1 MAKIKPA
8 AFITEIKNNIAEND
22 AVKANIVLS
31 HIAEMELAVQK
42 EALDLFWL
50 SPVEFAIPLLAAVLD
65 KFPYLSNSFPDLKER
80 LVARILE
87 APEVYLALLQDEKSE
102 CRELLIELSG
112 EIGLDDAYH
121 VLMAI
126 LINAEDHDLL
136 EKVVV
141 ALGEIGN
148 SGAAANIAE
157 LLYTENDDLVAAAVK
172 ALGQLGSATAI
183 HRLYEKLGHNQE
195 LDFAILD
202 VFLDVQSHESIKKLN
217 NTLVSHQAHVRS
229 AGKERLV
236 SLGSKAL
243 PVLADNLLQGDPDL
257 LIHTLNVMGDM
268 GDEGAIPA
276 IKKLIH
282 NQPRD
287 GNVRFAA
294 YETLGRLPLT
304 KGAYVLAAGLHD
316 PVDNVRSAA
325 ATAIDSNYNEILAAG
340 LKNMVRGEDA
350 EALDMVRTII
360 STQSGTIFLDL
371 LEIDFFRKNAFEC
384 LTESAHAEVRDY
396 FISQLKE
403 NGFEK
408 EAAELGGDQE
418 EVVETAE
425 VVKKRVVAIDD
436 SKMILGIFRS
446 MLHALGYEPFIFLEP
461 EVAVEEVRKL
471 KPDAVLTDL
480 NMPGITG
487 IEVTRIIRE
496 TFSKDEMPVIM
507 VTTQNE
513 TQDNEAAKAAGV
525 NEILHKP
532 FTKEGIGEALARYF
546 PFSP

>member
-31 HIAEMELAVQK
+31 HIAEMDLSVQQ
-42 EALDLFWL
+42 EAFDLIWQ
-50 SPVEFAIPLLAAVLD
+50 SAPEFAIPLLASALD

-87 APEVYLALLQDEKSE
+87 APATYLALIQDEKFDS
-102 CRELLIELSG
+102 RAFLIELSG

-126 LINAEDHDLL
+126 LVNEADHDLL
-136 EKVVV
+136 EKVVI
-141 ALGEIGN
+141 ALGEIGD

-157 LLYTENDDLVAAAVK
+157 LLYTENDDLVTAAVK
-172 ALGQLGSATAI
+172 ALGQIGSATAI
-183 HRLYEKLGHNQE
+183 HRLSEKLGYKPE

-202 VFLDVQSHESIKKLN
+202 VLFQVQSYEAIKKIN
-217 NTLVSHQAHVRS
+217 NTLTSHHAHIRS
-229 AGKERLV
+229 KGKEKLV
-236 SLGSKAL
+236 ALGSKAL
-243 PVLADNLLQGDPDL
+243 PVLAENLLQGDPDL

-268 GDEGAIPA
+268 GDEGAISS
-276 IKKLIH
+276 IRKLIH

-287 GNVRFAA
+287 ANVRFAA

-304 KGAYVLAAGLHD
+304 KGAYVLASGLQD

-325 ATAIDSNYNEILAAG
+325 ATAIDCNYNEILAAG
-340 LKNMVRGEDA
+340 LKNMVRAEDE
-350 EALDMVRTII
+350 EALDLVRTII

-371 LEIDFFRKNAFEC
+371 LEIDFFRKNAFEY
-384 LTESAHAEVRDY
+384 LVERSHAEVREY

-408 EAAELGGDQE
+408 DAAELCGGKE
-418 EVVETAE
+418 EVVATTEK
-425 VVKKRVVAIDD
+425 VMKRVVAIDD

-446 MLHALGYEPFIFLEP
+446 MLHALDYEPFIFIDP
-461 EVAVEEVRKL
+461 EVAVEEVLKL

-487 IEVTRIIRE
+487 IEVTRRIRQ
-496 TFSKDEMPVIM
+496 TFSREEMPVIM

-513 TQDNEAAKAAGV
+513 NQDNEAAKAAGV

-532 FTKEGIGEALARYF
+532 FTKEGIGEALSRYLG
-546 PFSP
+546 

>member
-8 AFITEIKNNIAEND
+8 VFLTEIRNNIAEND
-22 AVKANIVLS
+22 AVKASVVLS
-31 HIAEMELAVQK
+31 HIAEMDLAVQK
-42 EALDLFWL
+42 EALDLFWQ
-50 SPVEFAIPLLAAVLD
+50 STPEFAIPLLATVLD

-80 LVARILE
+80 LVARILQ
-87 APEVYLALLQDEKSE
+87 APEAYLGLIQDDKNDS
-102 CRELLIELSG
+102 RGFLIELAG

-126 LINAEDHDLL
+126 LVNEADHDIL

-141 ALGEIGN
+141 ALGEIGD

-172 ALGQLGSATAI
+172 ALGLIGSATAI
-183 HRLYEKLGHNQE
+183 HRLNEKLGHKKE

-202 VFLDVQSHESIKKLN
+202 VFFDVQSHEAIRKIN
-217 NTLVSHQAHVRS
+217 NTLTSHHAHIRS
-229 AGKERLV
+229 RGKEKLV
-236 SLGSKAL
+236 ALGSKAL
-243 PVLADNLLQGDPDL
+243 PVLAENLLQGDPDL

-268 GDEGAIPA
+268 GDEGAISA
-276 IKKLIH
+276 IRKLIH

-287 GNVRFAA
+287 ANVRFAA

-304 KGAYVLAAGLHD
+304 KGAYVLASGLQD

-340 LKNMVRGEDA
+340 LKNMIRAEDA
-350 EALDMVRTII
+350 EALELVRTII
-360 STQSGTIFLDL
+360 ATQSGTIFLDL
-371 LEIDFFRKNAFEC
+371 LDIDFFRKNAFEC
-384 LTESAHAEVRDY
+384 LTERAHSSVADY
-396 FISQLKE
+396 FIAQLKD
-403 NGFEK
+403 NGFDKEVAEIRGGK
-408 EAAELGGDQE
+408 IEAAAASEM
-418 EVVETAE
+418 
-425 VVKKRVVAIDD
+425 VKKRVVAIDD

-446 MLHALGYEPFIFLEP
+446 MLHALGYEPFIFIDP

-487 IEVTRIIRE
+487 IEVTRRIRE
-496 TFSKDEMPVIM
+496 TFSKEEMPVIM

-513 TQDNEAAKAAGV
+513 NQDNEAARVAGV
-525 NEILHKP
+525 NDILHKP
-532 FTKEGIGEALARYF
+532 FTKEGIGEALALYLG
-546 PFSP
+546 

>member
-1 MAKIKPA
+1 MAKIKAA
-8 AFITEIKNNIAEND
+8 AFISEIKNNIAEKD

-31 HIAEMELAVQK
+31 YIAEMDLAVQK
-42 EALDLFWL
+42 EALDLFWQ
-50 SPVEFAIPLLAAVLD
+50 SPPEFAIPLLASVLD

-87 APEVYLALLQDEKSE
+87 APAVYMELLQDAKSDS
-102 CRELLIELSG
+102 REYLIELAG

-121 VLMAI
+121 ILMAI
-126 LINAEDHDLL
+126 LINEEDHDLL
-136 EKVVV
+136 EKVVI
-141 ALGEIGN
+141 ALGDIGD

-157 LLYTENDDLVAAAVK
+157 LLYTDNDDLAAAAVK

-183 HRLYEKLGHNQE
+183 HRLSEKLGHKPE
-195 LDFAILD
+195 LDLAILD
-202 VFLDVQSHESIKKLN
+202 VFFKVQSQEAIKKLN
-217 NTLVSHQAHVRS
+217 NTLTSNHAHIRS
-229 AGKERLV
+229 AGKEKLV

-243 PVLADNLLQGDPDL
+243 PMLADNLLQGDPDL

-276 IKKLIH
+276 VKKLIH

-316 PVDNVRSAA
+316 SVDNVRSAA
-325 ATAIDSNYNEILAAG
+325 AAAIDSNYNEILAAG
-340 LKNMVRGEDA
+340 LKNMVRVGDD
-350 EALDMVRTII
+350 EALELVSTII

-371 LEIDFFRKNAFEC
+371 LEIDFFRQHAFDYLAER
-384 LTESAHAEVRDY
+384 AHAEVRDY
-396 FISQLKE
+396 FISLLKE

-408 EAAELGGDQE
+408 AASQIEGDKKE
-418 EVVETAE
+418 SAEVVEKA
-425 VVKKRVVAIDD
+425 KKRVVAIDD

-446 MLHALGYEPFIFLEP
+446 MLHALGYEPFIFIEP
-461 EVAVEEVRKL
+461 EAAVEEVLKL

-487 IEVTRIIRE
+487 IEVTRRIRQKY
-496 TFSKDEMPVIM
+496 SKEEMPVIM

-513 TQDNEAAKAAGV
+513 NQDNESAKAAGV
-525 NEILHKP
+525 NEIINKP
-532 FTKEGIGEALARYF
+532 FTKEEIGAALARYLG
-546 PFSP
+546 

>member
-1 MAKIKPA
+1 MAKIKPDV
-8 AFITEIKNNIAEND
+8 FITEIKNNIAEND
-22 AVKANIVLS
+22 AIKANIVLS
-31 HIAEMELAVQK
+31 HIAEMDLKVQK

-50 SPVEFAIPLLAAVLD
+50 SPAEFSIPLLAAVLN

-87 APEVYLALLQDEKSE
+87 AQEVYLALLQDEKSDS
-102 CRELLIELSG
+102 RAFLIELAG

-126 LINAEDHDLL
+126 LINEEDHDLL

-141 ALGEIGN
+141 ALGEIGDP
-148 SGAAANIAE
+148 GAAANIAE
-157 LLYTENDDLVAAAVK
+157 LLYTDSDDLVFAAIR
-172 ALGQLGSATAI
+172 ALGQLGSPTAI
-183 HRLYEKLGHNQE
+183 NRLYEKLGQKPE
-195 LDFAILD
+195 LDIAILD
-202 VFLDVQSHESIKKLN
+202 VFLEVQSGEAIEKLN
-217 NTLVSHQAHVRS
+217 KTLTSHYAHVRS

-236 SLGSKAL
+236 NLGSKAL
-243 PVLADNLLQGDPDL
+243 PALADNLLYDDPDL

-268 GDEGAIPA
+268 GDDGAITA
-276 IKKLIH
+276 IRKLIH

-287 GNVRFAA
+287 ANVRFAA

-304 KGAYVLAAGLHD
+304 KGAYVLASGLND

-325 ATAIDSNYNEILAAG
+325 ATAINSNYNEVLAAG
-340 LKNMVRGEDA
+340 LKNMVRGEDD
-350 EALDMVRTII
+350 EALDMIRTII
-360 STQSGTIFLDL
+360 STLSTTIFLDL
-371 LEIDFFRKNAFEC
+371 LEIDFFHKHAFTYLIEKAPV
-384 LTESAHAEVRDY
+384 EDRDF
-396 FISQLKE
+396 FITQLKE
-403 NGFEK
+403 QGFEK
-408 EAAELGGDQE
+408 EAVELAGDQE
-418 EVVETAE
+418 EDVKAGGET
-425 VVKKRVVAIDD
+425 KKRIVAIDD
-436 SKMILGIFRS
+436 SKMILSIFRS

-461 EVAVEEVRKL
+461 EAAVEEVRKL

-487 IEVTRIIRE
+487 IEVTRRIRE

-513 TQDNEAAKAAGV
+513 NQDNEAAKAAGV

-532 FTKEGIGEALARYF
+532 FTKEGIGEALARYLG
-546 PFSP
+546 

>member
-8 AFITEIKNNIAEND
+8 AFITEIKNNIAEKD
-22 AVKANIVLS
+22 ALKANIVLS
-31 HIAEMELAVQK
+31 HIAEMKLSVQK
-42 EALDLFWL
+42 EALDLFWQ
-50 SPVEFAIPLLAAVLD
+50 SPPEFAIPLLAAVLD
-65 KFPYLSNSFPDLKER
+65 KFPYLSSSFPELKER
-80 LVARILE
+80 LVARIFE
-87 APEVYLALLQDEKSE
+87 APAVYLELLQDVKSDS
-102 CRELLIELSG
+102 REFLIELAG
-112 EIGLDDAYH
+112 EIGLDDAFH

-126 LINAEDHDLL
+126 MINEEDHDLL
-136 EKVVV
+136 EKVVI
-141 ALGEIGN
+141 ALGEIGD

-157 LLYTENDDLVAAAVK
+157 LLYTDDDDLVAAAIK

-183 HRLYEKLGHNQE
+183 HRLSEKLGHKQE
-195 LDFAILD
+195 LDVAILD
-202 VFLDVQSHESIKKLN
+202 VFFKVQSQEAIKKLN
-217 NTLVSHQAHVRS
+217 NTLTSHHAHIRS
-229 AGKERLV
+229 VGKEKLV

-276 IKKLIH
+276 VKKLIH

-287 GNVRFAA
+287 ANVRFAA

-304 KGAYVLAAGLHD
+304 KGAYVLASGLHD

-340 LKNMVRGEDA
+340 LKNMVRVEDA
-350 EALDMVRTII
+350 EALDLVRTIL

-371 LEIDFFRKNAFEC
+371 LEIDFFRQHALEY
-384 LTESAHAEVRDY
+384 LAERAHVEVREY
-396 FISQLKE
+396 FIALLKK
-403 NGFEK
+403 NDFKK
-408 EAAELGGDQE
+408 EAAELVGGKE
-418 EVVETAE
+418 EVGETVETAR
-425 VVKKRVVAIDD
+425 KRVVAIDD

-461 EVAVEEVRKL
+461 EAAVEEVKKL

-487 IEVTRIIRE
+487 IEVTRRIRE
-496 TFSKDEMPVIM
+496 SFSKDEIPVIM

-513 TQDNEAAKAAGV
+513 NQDNEAAKAAGV

-532 FTKEGIGEALARYF
+532 FTKEDIGEALARYLG
-546 PFSP
+546 